1 MPWMDDLRKMNDDA
15 VGMIMS
21 DAEWQNAL
29 LESLAGSSVF
39 NLTASFYKTAF
50 IRGGGGMPTSSA
62 ASCVIHAP
70 RTVTTL
76 AVSIIRVLVCMLC
89 LAVFIWNLP
98 APLTVWQ
105 RNQERVLYLTD
116 GPAQAKT
123 RRPRR
128 FSDTGEDLKPAVL
141 LPVIRWPVVRPRVV
155 RAAAAVAVVA
165 TALIA
170 QQARKRGSNGT
181 GNRSHGVPRA
191 AATPVFLPRG
201 R

>member
-1 MPWMDDLRKMNDDA
+1 MAKRLARELGRKQRLQSHGQLLKDCFFSWRRWNADFQRRKLRHSRTKN
-15 VGMIMS
+15 S
-21 DAEWQNAL
+21 NYSSSQHYPRLAL
-29 LESLAGSSVF
+29 L
-39 NLTASFYKTAF
+39 
-50 IRGGGGMPTSSA
+50 
-62 ASCVIHAP
+62 
-70 RTVTTL
+70 
-76 AVSIIRVLVCMLC
+76 LC

-105 RNQERVLYLTD
+105 RTQERVLYLTD

-141 LPVIRWPVVRPRVV
+141 LPVIQSPVVRPRVV
-155 RAAAAVAVVA
+155 RAAAGPVAVVA
-165 TALIA
+165 AAFLIA

>member
-1 MPWMDDLRKMNDDA
+1 
-15 VGMIMS
+15 
-21 DAEWQNAL
+21 
-29 LESLAGSSVF
+29 
-39 NLTASFYKTAF
+39 
-50 IRGGGGMPTSSA
+50 MPTSSA

-105 RNQERVLYLTD
+105 RNPERVLYLTD

-141 LPVIRWPVVRPRVV
+141 LPVIQSPVVRPRVV
-155 RAAAAVAVVA
+155 RAADPVAVVA
-165 TALIA
+165 AAFLIA

-191 AATPVFLPRG
+191 AATPVLFLPRG